1 VECLDKSAL
10 GRLALDVLPEKEAAR
25 ARDHVA
31 GCEACRA
38 KLDAARAG
46 RAAGSE
52 WDDGPT
58 GKIDAP
64 AHLMPSGESLPRG
77 TSLGRYLILERL
89 GAGGMGEVY
98 AAFDPQLNRKVALKL
113 LLTSRGAVAQDEAR
127 VRLLREAQAMAR
139 LSHPNVVP
147 VYDLGEFG
155 DRVFV
160 AMELVEGRTLR
171 KWLEEAPRD
180 WRTVVQALSGAG
192 RGLAAA
198 HAAGLVHRDFKPDN
212 VLIGRDGRVVVLDFG
227 LAVGRGIEGS
237 RAPAIRPEAASA
249 EDSGPAVLDT
259 PVTRQGAVL
268 GTPGYM
274 APEQYRGEEAGPATD
289 QFGFCATL
297 FHALYGTRA
306 FAGSSTPA
314 LFFAA
319 SEGRVRPPPPEAK
332 VPGWVHAAVLRGLS
346 PRPEDRHPS
355 MEALLEALRRD
366 PAARR
371 RRLFVAAA
379 VGVLVLAGVGG
390 AARLTHSRATRCQ
403 GAEARLA
410 GVWDAGRRQAV
421 ARAFEAT
428 GAPYA
433 AKAWQSV
440 QQVLDGYAAGLV
452 AQQTEACETTR
463 VRGEASERVLALRT
477 ECLEQRRGDLL
488 ALTDVFLTADAQL
501 VEQAVQAAR
510 TLPELAECAN
520 VDLLGARVPLP
531 ADETQATQVARLRD
545 ALAQARALWSA
556 GRYKAGLEVVR
567 PLVAR
572 AEAVGYLP
580 VRAEVLLQ
588 QGLLEEGF
596 GNAAAGERLLN
607 RAAWTAEEAH
617 DDRVRAEAL
626 VGLTHLLGYNVARA
640 AEAHDVFEHGRAL
653 LARLHT
659 GGRLRSE
666 LYSAHGLAFASE
678 GRAPEAEAAQR
689 EALAAAE
696 RATGPDSPEVAV
708 VLRRLAN
715 TLTAQGRHVEA
726 LPVYERALTIFRTAL
741 GAEHPRV
748 GSTLVNL
755 GTTYSELSR
764 HDEALPLLHKGLGI
778 LAAALAPNHP
788 FMPRAHGALGTALWK
803 AGRHAKALEHLR
815 RALAV
820 SEAARGAE
828 HPDVAAPCTALGKV
842 LVDAGRAQEALGY
855 FTRALAIQERTLKRD
870 HPGLASALTGLGE
883 AELALGRPKE
893 ALGALERALTIREA
907 ARVSPVELGTTRLAL
922 ARALWAAGAPGQP
935 RARALAL
942 QAEASLAG
950 RADGA
955 ALRAQATAWLAV
967 HPEPSTAAR

>member
-1 VECLDKSAL
+1 MLENRIPVECLDDSAL
-10 GRLALDVLPEKEAAR
+10 GRLALNVLPDEEAAR

-38 KLDAARAG
+38 KLDACL
-46 RAAGSE
+46 SE
-52 WDDGPT
+52 APT
-58 GKIDAP
+58 GRVGAP
-64 AHLMPSGESLPRG
+64 TPLVSAESLPRG

-113 LLTSRGAVAQDEAR
+113 LLPSGNEEAR
-127 VRLLREAQAMAR
+127 HEARMRLLREAQAMAR

-160 AMELVEGRTLR
+160 AMELVEGHTLR
-171 KWLEEAPRD
+171 KWLEEGPRD
-180 WRTVVQALSGAG
+180 WRTVVQALAEAG

-212 VLIGRDGRVVVLDFG
+212 VVIGRDGRVVVLDFG
-227 LAVGRGIEGS
+227 LAVGRGIEG
-237 RAPAIRPEAASA
+237 AVVPPIRPEGTSL

-259 PVTRQGAVL
+259 PVTRHGAVL

-274 APEQYRGEEAGPATD
+274 APEQYRSEEAGPATD

-297 FHALYGTRA
+297 YQALYGQRA
-306 FAGSSTPA
+306 FPGNSAAA

-319 SEGRVRPPPPEAK
+319 SEGRVKPPPPEAR
-332 VPGWVHAAVLRGLS
+332 VPAWVHAAVLRGLS
-346 PRPEDRHPS
+346 PRPEDRYAS
-355 MEALLEALRRD
+355 MEALLEALRKD
-366 PAARR
+366 PAVRR
-371 RRLFVAAA
+371 RRLLFAAA
-379 VGVLVLAGVGG
+379 AGVLVLAGLGG
-390 AARLTHSRATRCQ
+390 AARLAHERATRCE
-403 GAEARLA
+403 GAEARLE
-410 GVWDAGRRQAV
+410 GVWDSGRRKAV
-421 ARAFEAT
+421 GRAFEAT

-433 AKAWQSV
+433 AQAWESV
-440 QQVLDGYAAGLV
+440 RQVLDGYAAGLV

-463 VRGEASERVLALRT
+463 LRGEASERVLTLRT

-501 VEQAVQAAR
+501 VEHAVQAAR
-510 TLPELAECAN
+510 SLPELAECAN

-531 ADETQATQVARLRD
+531 ADDEQATQVARLRE
-545 ALAQARALWSA
+545 ALAQARAQWSA

-567 PLVAR
+567 PLVSR

-580 VRAEVLLQ
+580 VSAEVFLQ

-596 GNAAAGERLLN
+596 GNAAEGERLLK
-607 RAAWTAEEAH
+607 RAVWTAEEAH
-617 DDRVRAEAL
+617 DDQVRAEAL
-626 VGLTHLLGYNVARA
+626 VGLTNLLGYNAARA
-640 AEAHDVFEHGRAL
+640 AEAHDVFEQGRAL
-653 LARLHT
+653 LARLRT
-659 GGRLRSE
+659 GGRLQSE
-666 LYSAHGLAFASE
+666 LHSAHGLAFAAE

-715 TLTAQGRHVEA
+715 TLTVQGRHVEA
-726 LPVYERALTIFRTAL
+726 LPVYERALIIFRTTL
-741 GAEHPRV
+741 GAQHPRV

-755 GTTYSELSR
+755 GTTYSQLSR
-764 HDEALPLLHKGLGI
+764 HDEALPLLHEGLGI
-778 LAAALAPNHP
+778 LEAALAPNHP
-788 FMPRAHGALGTALWK
+788 FMPRAYGSLGTALWK
-803 AGRHAKALEHLR
+803 AGRHAKALEQLR

-828 HPDVAAPCTALGKV
+828 HPDVAAPCTALGEV
-842 LVDAGRAQEALGY
+842 LVDAGRAEEAKGY
-855 FTRALAIQERTLKRD
+855 FIRALAIQERTLKRD
-870 HPGLASALTGLGE
+870 HPGLASTLTGLGE
-883 AELALGRPKE
+883 AHLALGHPRE
-893 ALGALERALTIREA
+893 ALGVLERALAIREA
-907 ARVSPVELGTTRLAL
+907 ARVSPVELGTTRLSL
-922 ARALWAAGAPGQP
+922 ARALWAQGASERL
-935 RARALAL
+935 RARVLAQ

-950 RADGA
+950 REDGA
-955 ALRAQATAWLAV
+955 ALKAQARDWLAA
-967 HPEPSTAAR
+967 HPVPATVAR